1 MKFPNIL
8 WILTDQQSA
17 NMMSCIGNKFVR
29 TPNMDYI
36 ARKGVIFENTYCTNP
51 VCLPSRFSLFT
62 GLYPGDVG
70 FKSNEY
76 RKETD
81 GLPDFIVEN
90 GLGKLLKEKGY
101 TAVYGGK
108 EHLPFLNAEALGFDY
123 ICSDER
129 EVLAENLSEFIRNY
143 SNNTPFA
150 MVASFINPHDICLM
164 AIDDFA
170 DEAGDGTKEYFRT
183 YFKEAINNIK
193 AYEKIPHGMHPD
205 VFFECVCPPL
215 PANHLPAEDEPE
227 AITILQEDR
236 NFKKLAREHYS
247 DERWRMHRWIYAKLT
262 EQVDKQIGKVLT
274 ALIDSGLWDN
284 TVIIFTSDHGDM
296 DASHKMEHKT
306 ALYQEC
312 CKVPLIVKGIDD
324 SFVNKRFPQL
334 VSNGLDCICTV
345 MDYAGIAQPNYLSG
359 RSLKPLI
366 EKKDSQLYEIRD
378 KESAVDK
385 RGVEGQDF
393 GIDWRKKLVIESE
406 YGIAVIKETYKYTQ
420 YFCGEKREQFYD
432 LRINQGEQYNQI
444 EDEKYHGVIKE
455 LRDTANAYL
464 KRRQKA

>member
-150 MVASFINPHDICLM
+150 EGAEKGAFRNCKCSF
-164 AIDDFA
+164 
-170 DEAGDGTKEYFRT
+170 
-183 YFKEAINNIK
+183 
-193 AYEKIPHGMHPD
+193 
-205 VFFECVCPPL
+205 L
-215 PANHLPAEDEPE
+215 P
-227 AITILQEDR
+227 
-236 NFKKLAREHYS
+236 
-247 DERWRMHRWIYAKLT
+247 
-262 EQVDKQIGKVLT
+262 
-274 ALIDSGLWDN
+274 
-284 TVIIFTSDHGDM
+284 
-296 DASHKMEHKT
+296 
-306 ALYQEC
+306 
-312 CKVPLIVKGIDD
+312 
-324 SFVNKRFPQL
+324 
-334 VSNGLDCICTV
+334 
-345 MDYAGIAQPNYLSG
+345 
-359 RSLKPLI
+359 
-366 EKKDSQLYEIRD
+366 
-378 KESAVDK
+378 
-385 RGVEGQDF
+385 
-393 GIDWRKKLVIESE
+393 
-406 YGIAVIKETYKYTQ
+406 
-420 YFCGEKREQFYD
+420 
-432 LRINQGEQYNQI
+432 
-444 EDEKYHGVIKE
+444 
-455 LRDTANAYL
+455 
-464 KRRQKA
+464 